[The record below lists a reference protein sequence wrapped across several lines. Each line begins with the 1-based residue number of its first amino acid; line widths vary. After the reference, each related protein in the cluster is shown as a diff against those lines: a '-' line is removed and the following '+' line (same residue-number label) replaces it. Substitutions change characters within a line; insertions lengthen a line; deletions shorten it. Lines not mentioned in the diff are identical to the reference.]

1 MDRGA
6 WQATVH
12 GVAMSC
18 HNSAAEHKQG
28 PTLNQTDCI
37 SKYTITCTKIIF
49 ANKVLFVG
57 SGGYNL
63 GIPLGPLLN
72 LLESG
77 KKKKIKCDE

>member
-28 PTLNQTDCI
+28 PTLIQVDLI
-37 SKYTITCTKIIF
+37 SKSTINLEKEMATHSSTHAWNIPQKEKPGRLQ
-49 ANKVLFVG
+49 AMG
-57 SGGYNL
+57 SQN
-63 GIPLGPLLN
+63 
-72 LLESG
+72 S
-77 KKKKIKCDE
+77 